1 MAGSGWNN
9 QLVAL
14 LIISAGGGFS
24 GLFIY
29 SPTPGAGNLVL
40 SVAGQAGTDP
50 FGNPYPSGLTV
61 GAVPN
66 PQIQLTSQ
74 GGVGFENF
82 LLNNAAFLNGL
93 LSSGLVSNFAA
104 LDLQGPARTL
114 AGFTDKCR
122 VQLNTSDGISSSA
135 NVQYI
140 YTDLTGTDHTMGAHD
155 FSGFNLIVT
164 SQVTAANPTTGLSNT
179 NVAQQETWHDMRP
192 LSNSFIGT
200 IAGQPPPQYR
210 KCADGDIEFYGMI
223 QTPPTTGNYN
233 GVVFATLPAAYR
245 PNKTIRY
252 VVTQVAD
259 GAATPVVS
267 IQPSGQLILNFLPA
281 SLAQT
286 IIGIGCR
293 YPLDNTGIIQS

>member
-9 QLVAL
+9 QLVSL
-14 LIISAGGGFS
+14 LIITATGGFS
-24 GLFIY
+24 GFFVY
-29 SPTPGAGNLVL
+29 SPAPGPGNLVF
-40 SVAGQAGTDP
+40 SIAGQAGTDP
-50 FGNPYPSGLTV
+50 FGNAYPTGLTV
-61 GAVPN
+61 GALPN
-66 PQIQLTSQ
+66 PQVQLTSQ
-74 GGVGFENF
+74 AGVGIENF
-82 LLNNAAFLNGL
+82 LLNNPAFVNGL
-93 LSSGLVSNFAA
+93 LDTGPVSNFAA
-104 LDLQGPARTL
+104 LNLQGPGRTA
-114 AGFTDKCR
+114 AGFTDRCR
-122 VQLNTSDGISSSA
+122 VQQNTSDGISSSA
-135 NVQYI
+135 NTQHVYNDI
-140 YTDLTGTDHTMGAHD
+140 TGADHTMATCD
-155 FSGFNLIVT
+155 FSGFNLFVT

-200 IAGQPPPQYR
+200 ISGQPPPQYR

-267 IQPSGQLILNFLPA
+267 IQPSGQLILNFLPV

-293 YPLDNTGIIQS
+293 YPLDNTGILQS